1 MPKMLSLSVLK
12 ALDRTTKVL
21 VDREETGLGMDMIKR
36 FFSPSCGSG
45 DGVCE
50 PRGEYNE
57 WEHSLERKRAMT
69 DPDNRGSDHSHVRHR
84 QRPRVSS
91 PDPPKR
97 RGILVKDRLFR
108 DEFTPFPTGDPVR
121 TFQVTYNNRYNYG
134 TLFDASINT
143 YCKLDVS
150 EYEQDGKSVFMIR
163 GKDGD
168 LYLSTDN
175 ITDEYSWEVRE
186 VGRNVIFFDVIS
198 SDRQHVDQFRF
209 FKVREFEN

>member
-1 MPKMLSLSVLK
+1 MLSISVLK

-21 VDREETGLGMDMIKR
+21 VDREETGLGM
-36 FFSPSCGSG
+36 FNWFSKPACGSG

-50 PRGEYNE
+50 PGDEDNE
-57 WEHSLERKRAMT
+57 WENSLTRKRAMA
-69 DPDNRGSDHSHVRHR
+69 DPDNRGSHHSHVGHR

-97 RGILVKDRLFR
+97 RGILVQDRSFR

-121 TFQVTYNNRYNYG
+121 TFQVTYNNRYNWG
-134 TLFDASINT
+134 TLFDASADT

-150 EYEQDGKSVFMIR
+150 EYEQGGKHVFMIR
-163 GKDGD
+163 GKGSDY
-168 LYLSTDN
+168 YLSTDN
-175 ITDEYSWEVRE
+175 ITSDYSWQIFSANE
-186 VGRNVIFFDVIS
+186 NVITFDVFDS
-198 SDRQHVDQFRF
+198 GRYQVDQFRF